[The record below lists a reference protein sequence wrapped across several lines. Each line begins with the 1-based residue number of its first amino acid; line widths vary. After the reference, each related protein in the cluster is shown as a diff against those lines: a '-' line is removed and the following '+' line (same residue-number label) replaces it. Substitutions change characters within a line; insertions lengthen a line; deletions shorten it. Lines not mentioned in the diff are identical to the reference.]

1 MSVPKLRFKDENGQ
15 VFPDWEEKELGE
27 IFDIVVGFVGT
38 VSKFYCDKSD
48 GIQFIRTLNVKDGYF
63 SLDDIQYVTKEF
75 HIKNRKSQINNEDIL
90 IARVGANMGMVCKVQ
105 GLQSEANSAN
115 VIIIRSSLTNNSE
128 FYACYLRSSK
138 GQKQIQ
144 AKGAGGAQEV
154 LNISVTKTIT
164 VPVPILLEQTKI
176 AEFLMAV
183 DEKIA
188 QLTKKCEL
196 LARYKKGVM
205 QQIFSQELRFKD
217 DDGRDFPDWEE
228 KTFSQANIKV
238 IDGDRGDNY
247 PNSSDFSDD
256 GYCLFLNAK
265 NVTKSG
271 FIFNEV
277 SFISKEKDEVL
288 RKGKLIRND
297 LILTTRG
304 TVGNIAY
311 FDKSIK
317 YKNVR
322 INSGM
327 VIIRNECSNIDSNYL
342 YKYFYSPRFRKVLE
356 QITFGSA
363 QPQLTVAEIN
373 KFKIGIPILKEQ
385 IKIANFL
392 TSIDEKI
399 TEAQTYLDTVKQY
412 KQGLLQQMFV

>member
-1 MSVPKLRFKDENGQ
+1 MSVPKLRFKEFKGE
-15 VFPDWEEKELGE
+15 WEEKKLKDVFTIKYGKDYKHLNSGN
-27 IFDIVVGFVGT
+27 IPVIGT
-38 VSKFYCDKSD
+38 GGIMTYVDQFLYDKPSVLIGRKGTID
-48 GIQFIRTLNVKDGYF
+48 KPQFIEKAFWTVDTLFYTEINREFLHFFTY
-63 SLDDIQYVTKEF
+63 LLVT
-75 HIKNRKSQINNEDIL
+75 QINWYKFNEATGVPSLNTTSI
-90 IARVGANMGMVCKVQ
+90 N
-105 GLQSEANSAN
+105 N
-115 VIIIRSSLTNNSE
+115 V
-128 FYACYLRSSK
+128 
-138 GQKQIQ
+138 
-144 AKGAGGAQEV
+144 EV
-154 LNISVTKTIT
+154 FTPTYK
-164 VPVPILLEQTKI
+164 EQTKI
-176 AEFLMAV
+176 ADFLMAV

-188 QLTKKCEL
+188 QLTQKCKL

-217 DDGRDFPDWEE
+217 DGDRDFPDWEE

-238 IDGDRGDNY
+238 IDGDRGENY
-247 PNSSDFSDD
+247 PNGSDFSND

-271 FIFNEV
+271 FVFNEV
-277 SFISKEKDEVL
+277 SFVTKQKDESL
-288 RKGKLIRND
+288 RKGKLIRSD
-297 LILTTRG
+297 LIITTRG

-311 FDKSIK
+311 FDKKIT
-317 YKNVR
+317 YENIR

-327 VIIRNECSNIDSNYL
+327 VIIRNDSSNIEPNYL
-342 YKYFYSPRFRKVLE
+342 YKYFYSPRFRKTLE

-373 KFKIGIPILKEQ
+373 KFKIDIPMLKEQ
-385 IKIANFL
+385 TKIANFL